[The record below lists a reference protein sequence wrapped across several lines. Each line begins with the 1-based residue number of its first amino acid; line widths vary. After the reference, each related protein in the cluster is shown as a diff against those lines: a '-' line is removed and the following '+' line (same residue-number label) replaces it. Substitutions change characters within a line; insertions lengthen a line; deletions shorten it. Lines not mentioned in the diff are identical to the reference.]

1 VRLRTVAALWRFRAG
16 VAGVRAGLA
25 AERPLAQHGA
35 LALGFE
41 EQRGPRRDRGDAAPF
56 ASSGARAEGL
66 RQGWWGEWWSG
77 AGDLSLGVRHESWGE
92 RSWARGVVRSVTSA
106 RLEARGPI
114 GIRIGVVHS
123 VYKVRR
129 GESLFLPEAES
140 DRLVLKSVSGEG
152 ERTRIEARSPFAGGR
167 VRAALHLNTASERRP
182 RPDWTLDWTR
192 RARLRRP
199 AGAAPE

>member
-1 VRLRTVAALWRFRAG
+1 M
-16 VAGVRAGLA
+16 RAGLA
-25 AERPLAQHGA
+25 AERPLAHHGA

-77 AGDLSLGVRHESWGE
+77 AGTGVMSLGVRHESWGE
-92 RSWARGVVRSVTSA
+92 RAWACGVVRSVTSA

-123 VYKVRR
+123 VFRVRR

-167 VRAALHLNTASERRP
+167 VRAALHLNTASERTTRT
-182 RPDWTLDWTR
+182 DWTLDWSR
-192 RARLRRP
+192 RARLRKP